1 MIPPI
6 VKIITFIPLTHAN
19 IVREA
24 MGKAG
29 AGKIGNYT
37 YCTFSTRGI
46 GRFKGEQ
53 GVNPYIVEVG
63 KIEEVEEERIETV
76 CSRENLQDV
85 ISAIK
90 AVHPYEEVVYDV
102 CPLITL

>member
-1 MIPPI
+1 
-6 VKIITFIPLTHAN
+6 
-19 IVREA
+19 